1 MDVKPPKYAQ
11 KLLEWFIRDELAEE
25 VLGDL
30 DEKFHTTVTV
40 KTTTRAKRNYW
51 YQVLNY
57 IRPFA
62 LKNLKSNLSV
72 VRRAQNL
79 ITMYRNYFKLHWRNL
94 INNKGFSF
102 INIFGLAVGMSVAL
116 MIGIWIEYETSYNKY
131 HPEYDRIAQV
141 YQNQTFETEV
151 QTWQGQ
157 ALQLAPALRED
168 YSNLFEH
175 AVTSSYNNSYI
186 FKVGDKVLNKRGIF
200 IQDGGADILG
210 IEMVEGSRDALKN
223 YASILISESFAESFF
238 DGKSPI
244 GQSVMMP
251 NKKFLEV
258 AGVFMNIKGNTKF
271 DEIDYIGSWGFYD
284 EMRNL
289 EGRVGWGASWF
300 RVFVKLK
307 EGVNMESA
315 SLAIKD
321 VKLRRTEEDDQ
332 RFKPEIFLHPMS
344 KWHLYGEYT
353 NGVNTG
359 GKIDSIWLFGIIGL
373 FVLVLACI
381 NFMNLSTARADKRAK
396 EIGIRKSLGSLK
408 SQLIGQYY
416 SESLFITAL
425 SYMAAILLTMLAL
438 PHFENLFNTI
448 LSIPWES
455 GEFWAASLVFILFT
469 SLLAGSYPALM
480 LSSFS
485 PVKSLKNESK
495 AGKGTLRRVLV
506 VFQFA
511 ISITLIIGT
520 MVINQQIQHA
530 KNRPLGYDTDGVVT
544 TFLQSGEE
552 IENYEIFKNQVLDK
566 NLASALTLSES
577 TVTNTYIT
585 NSGFNW
591 EGKAPGMQDT
601 FVTNGVDY
609 DFGKVVN
616 WKIVQGR
623 DFNKKLA
630 SDSLSIIVNETAVS
644 YLGFDEPVGKTI
656 DAFGEKLTIIGVVK
670 DLLNQGAYEPTKQT
684 IYYYD
689 FVGRSTVVSIKL
701 NPKINTSTALV
712 EIEQVFKSVNPGSP
726 FDYSFSSDRLKRK
739 YLDEERMSSLATI
752 ASVITILISSLGI
765 FAMAAFL
772 AERKSKEISIRKVL
786 GASIGKIWILLS
798 KEFALLILVAGIIST
813 PIAFY
818 LMEGWLADF
827 NYRTNLSWWVFGMAI
842 FIALIITVITISYQ
856 TIKAALVNP
865 VDTLRSE

>member
-1 MDVKPPKYAQ
+1 
-11 KLLEWFIRDELAEE
+11 
-25 VLGDL
+25 
-30 DEKFHTTVTV
+30 
-40 KTTTRAKRNYW
+40 
-51 YQVLNY
+51 
-57 IRPFA
+57 
-62 LKNLKSNLSV
+62 
-72 VRRAQNL
+72 
-79 ITMYRNYFKLHWRNL
+79 
-94 INNKGFSF
+94 
-102 INIFGLAVGMSVAL
+102 
-116 MIGIWIEYETSYNKY
+116 
-131 HPEYDRIAQV
+131 
-141 YQNQTFETEV
+141 
-151 QTWQGQ
+151 
-157 ALQLAPALRED
+157 
-168 YSNLFEH
+168 
-175 AVTSSYNNSYI
+175 
-186 FKVGDKVLNKRGIF
+186 
-200 IQDGGADILG
+200 
-210 IEMVEGSRDALKN
+210 EMVEGSRDALKE

-238 DGKSPI
+238 DGESPI

-258 AGVFMNIKGNTKF
+258 AGVYKNIKGNTKF

-289 EGRVGWGASWF
+289 KGRVGWGASWF

-307 EGVNMESA
+307 EGVNMETA

-321 VKLRRTEEDDQ
+321 VKLRRADEGDK

-359 GKIDSIWLFGIIGL
+359 GKIDSIWLFGIIGS

-416 SESLFITAL
+416 SESLFITTL
-425 SYMAAILLTMLAL
+425 SYMAAMLLTMLAL
-438 PHFENLFNTI
+438 PYFENLFNTVV

-455 GEFWAASLVFILFT
+455 WEFWVASLGFILFT

-485 PVKSLKNESK
+485 PVKSLKKERKS
-495 AGKGTLRRVLV
+495 GKGTLRRVLV
-506 VFQFA
+506 VFQFS

-520 MVINQQIQHA
+520 MVINQQIQYA
-530 KNRPLGYDTDGVVT
+530 KTRPLGYDTDGVVT
-544 TFLQSGEE
+544 TFLQSSEE
-552 IENYEIFKNQVLDK
+552 IKNYEIFKNQVLDK

-577 TVTNTYIT
+577 TVTNTYVN

-616 WKIVQGR
+616 WEIVQGR
-623 DFNKKLA
+623 DFNKDLA
-630 SDSLSIIVNETAVS
+630 SDSLSIIVNKTAVS
-644 YLGFDEPVGKTI
+644 YLGFDDPVGKTI

-684 IYYYD
+684 VYYYD
-689 FVGRSTVVSIKL
+689 FVGRSSVVSIKL
-701 NPKINTSTALV
+701 NPKINISTALL
-712 EIEQVFKSVNPGSP
+712 EIEQVFKSVNPESP

-739 YLDEERMSSLATI
+739 YQGEERMSSLATI

-772 AERKSKEISIRKVL
+772 AERKAKEISIRKVL
-786 GASIGKIWILLS
+786 GAS
-798 KEFALLILVAGIIST
+798 
-813 PIAFY
+813 
-818 LMEGWLADF
+818 
-827 NYRTNLSWWVFGMAI
+827 
-842 FIALIITVITISYQ
+842 
-856 TIKAALVNP
+856 
-865 VDTLRSE
+865 

>member
-1 MDVKPPKYAQ
+1 MVKPPKYAQ
-11 KLLEWFIRDELAEE
+11 KLLQWFIKDELAEE
-25 VLGDL
+25 VFGDL
-30 DEKFHTTVTV
+30 DEKFYATAAQ
-40 KTTTRAKRNYW
+40 KTAALASRNYW

-57 IRPFA
+57 LRPFA
-62 LKNLKSNLSV
+62 IKKYKSKLSALK
-72 VRRAQNL
+72 RAQNL
-79 ITMYRNYFKLHWRNL
+79 ITMYKNYFKLHWRNL
-94 INNKGFSF
+94 VNNKGFSF
-102 INIFGLAVGMSVAL
+102 INISGLAVGMAVAL
-116 MIGIWIEYETSYNKY
+116 MIGIWIQYEIGYDKY

-141 YQNQTFETEV
+141 YQNQTFESDIE
-151 QTWQGQ
+151 TWQGQ
-157 ALQLAPALRED
+157 ALQLAPALHED
-168 YSNLFEH
+168 YPNLFEH

-200 IQDGGADILG
+200 IQDGGADILA
-210 IEMVEGSRDALKN
+210 IEMVEGSRDALKD

-238 DGKSPI
+238 DGESPI
-244 GQSVMMP
+244 GKSVMMP
-251 NKKFLEV
+251 NKKLLKV
-258 AGVFMNIKGNTKF
+258 AGVYKNIKGNTKF

-307 EGVNMESA
+307 EDVNMESA

-321 VKLRRTEEDDQ
+321 VKLRRAGEDDQ

-344 KWHLYGEYT
+344 KWHLYGEYK

-359 GKIDSIWLFGIIGL
+359 GKIDAIWLFGIIGS

-416 SESLFITAL
+416 SESLFITTL
-425 SYMAAILLTMLAL
+425 SYIAAILLTILAL
-438 PHFENLFNTI
+438 PYFENLFNTM
-448 LSIPWES
+448 LSIPWQS
-455 GEFWAASLVFILFT
+455 WEFWTASLAFIIFT
-469 SLLAGSYPALM
+469 SLLSGSYPALM

-485 PVKSLKNESK
+485 PVKSLKKESK
-495 AGKGTLRRVLV
+495 AGKGALRRALV
-506 VFQFA
+506 VFQFS
-511 ISITLIIGT
+511 ISIILIIGT

-544 TFLQSGEE
+544 TFLQSSDE
-552 IENYEIFKNQVLDK
+552 IKNYEIFKNQVLDK

-577 TVTNTYIT
+577 TVTNTYIN

-591 EGKAPGMQDT
+591 EGKPAGMQDT

-616 WKIVQGR
+616 WEIVQGR
-623 DFNKKLA
+623 DFNKDLA
-630 SDSLSIIVNETAVS
+630 SDSMSIIVNQTAVS
-644 YLGFDEPVGKTI
+644 YLGFDEPLGKTL
-656 DAFGEKLTIIGVVK
+656 DAFGGKLTIIGVVK

-689 FVGRSTVVSIKL
+689 FVGRSSVVSIKL
-701 NPKINTSTALV
+701 NPKINISTALL
-712 EIEQVFKSVNPGSP
+712 EIEQVFKSINPESP

-739 YLDEERMSSLATI
+739 YQDEERMSSLAMI
-752 ASVITILISSLGI
+752 ASIITIFISSLGI

-772 AERKSKEISIRKVL
+772 AERKSKEISIRKIL
-786 GASIGKIWILLS
+786 GASVSKIWVLLS
-798 KEFALLILVAGIIST
+798 KEFALLIVLAGIIST

-818 LMEGWLADF
+818 LMQEWLADY
-827 NYRTNLSWWVFGMAI
+827 NYRTTLPWWVFGLGI
-842 FIALIITVITISYQ
+842 LIAFTITVITISYQ

-865 VDTLRSE
+865 IDTLRSE